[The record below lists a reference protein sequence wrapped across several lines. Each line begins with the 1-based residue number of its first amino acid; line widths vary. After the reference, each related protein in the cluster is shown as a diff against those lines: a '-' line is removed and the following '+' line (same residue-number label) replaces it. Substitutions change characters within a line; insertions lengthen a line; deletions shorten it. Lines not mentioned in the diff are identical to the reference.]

1 MGLSKCI
8 RLNLVKKFLLNQV
21 TLDAVHPLHLKVRL
35 CGKCLGK
42 DAFWVLM
49 SKPFSKNVT
58 FHKTVISN
66 PPPEEKYLKISLSP
80 SFFRHFSPHPSM
92 NGWNFSVVGYGW
104 RDPIKLPVHVT
115 TYFNQKNWY
124 FNMPQQPTV
133 VCKPS
138 IFSCTHVWS

>member
-8 RLNLVKKFLLNQV
+8 RLNLVKNFLLNQV
-21 TLDAVHPLHLKVRL
+21 TLDAVHPLHLKVTL

-66 PPPEEKYLKISLSP
+66 PPQRKNIWKYLSPPHFLDIFHPTHPWMVEISLLWGMDGGTQLNYLCMWL
-80 SFFRHFSPHPSM
+80 HILTKKI
-92 NGWNFSVVGYGW
+92 
-104 RDPIKLPVHVT
+104 DI
-115 TYFNQKNWY
+115 
-124 FNMPQQPTV
+124 
-133 VCKPS
+133 S
-138 IFSCTHVWS
+138 ICHNSLL